1 MSSQYYILN
10 FFFWKNCLCYNLLD
24 WFSIMVLI
32 KGGLLKVRVLFI
44 LVSRESNIH
53 MSKNCTIKNQGVY
66 FFHECFVLSWSTSQ
80 VLLNFNHPARHL
92 IKMNFKIAHYGVN
105 QILLLWKVMK
115 STLAELFVTRNAPD
129 ISSLP
134 TFFRQ
139 MPITLS
145 LMDCTQP
152 TTEGKSHRKY
162 CITLWPFLP
171 ASKSVYHFRILIL
184 FIYCNHI
191 HEDSISFC

>member
-1 MSSQYYILN
+1 M
-10 FFFWKNCLCYNLLD
+10 
-24 WFSIMVLI
+24 
-32 KGGLLKVRVLFI
+32 
-44 LVSRESNIH
+44 
-53 MSKNCTIKNQGVY
+53 
-66 FFHECFVLSWSTSQ
+66 SWSTSQ

-92 IKMNFKIAHYGVN
+92 IKMNFKIAHCGVN

-145 LMDCTQP
+145 LMNCTQP
-152 TTEGKSHRKY
+152 TTAGKSPRKHF
-162 CITLWPFLP
+162 IILWPFLP
-171 ASKSVYHFRILIL
+171 SSKNVYHFRILIL
-184 FIYCNHI
+184 CLYCNCL
-191 HEDSISFC
+191 HEGSISFY